1 MQTNVTT
8 SKIRSQ
14 TAKSVFG
21 FEELHDFQ
29 RRVLDAIDAG
39 QDCLAV
45 SPTGSGKTLC
55 FGLPAATEMMR
66 PAESRRIV
74 LVVSPLIALMRDQ
87 ASRLQAR
94 GLECAVFERLQSMD
108 DRAGEWQK
116 IESGAATLVFTSPER
131 LSNPA
136 FRERLT
142 ATREVFLVAVDE
154 AHCTSQWGFNF
165 RPEYR
170 QIGSF
175 MESFPGATRLA
186 LTATATPG
194 ARSDMIANLGLR
206 DPQIFVNDVAR
217 DNIALKV
224 VKVDSFKD
232 QPLMIVDAVA
242 AAIKNAGGNIIV
254 YAPTRKAAGN
264 VHSDLLRRN
273 IRAGIYHAGLDGYKR
288 TQEQQAFLDGKTQVM
303 VATSAFGMGID
314 IADIRHVIHAGLSQ
328 NLEQYVQET
337 GRAGR
342 DGLSAAAT
350 MIFHPRDFHT
360 QNFMIDVQFPETAIA
375 RMVFETCI
383 RECDTTGGRGRDRTA
398 MIDAVMNSSAAKKMR
413 AKLRDVESA
422 LAYACRENLIQE
434 MTSPSSDGYG
444 SDVYAMETLILA
456 GIIPSDPD
464 ALWRQYDFRR
474 KEALFKLEQMRLFAY
489 AAVRSMPAAM
499 TILNSYFKEC
509 LHDPSARH

>member
-8 SKIRSQ
+8 PNIRNQ

-29 RRVLDAIDAG
+29 RRILDALDAG

-55 FGLPAATEMMR
+55 FGLPAASEMMR
-66 PAESRRIV
+66 PPESRRIV

-87 ASRLQAR
+87 AARLQAR
-94 GLECAVFERLQSMD
+94 GLECAVFDRLQSLD

-142 ATREVFLVAVDE
+142 TTRQVFLVAIDE

-175 MESFPGATRLA
+175 LESFPGATRLA
-186 LTATATPG
+186 LTATATSST
-194 ARSDMIANLGLR
+194 RSDMIANLGLR
-206 DPQIFVNDVAR
+206 APEIFVNDVAR
-217 DNIALKV
+217 DNITLKV
-224 VKVDSFKD
+224 VKVESFKD
-232 QPLMIVDAVA
+232 QPRMIVDAVTES
-242 AAIKNAGGNIIV
+242 IKMAGGNIIV

-264 VHSDLLRRN
+264 VHSDLLRRG
-273 IRAGIYHAGLDGYKR
+273 IRAGLYHAGLDGQKR
-288 TQEQQAFLDGKTQVM
+288 SQEQQAFLDRKNQVM

-342 DGLSAAAT
+342 DGLPAAAT

-375 RMVFETCI
+375 RLTFETCVS
-383 RECDTTGGRGRDRTA
+383 ECDATGGRGRDRA
-398 MIDAVMNSSAAKKMR
+398 SIIDAIMNSIAAKKLR
-413 AKLRDVESA
+413 AKPRDVESA

-434 MTSPSSDGYG
+434 MTSPSYDSYG
-444 SDVYAMETLILA
+444 AETLLLA
-456 GIIPSDPD
+456 GITPADPE

-474 KEALFKLEQMRLFAY
+474 KEALFKLEQMRMFAY

-499 TILNSYFKEC
+499 NVLNSYFKEC
-509 LHDPSARH
+509 LHDSSTRH